1 MKRFFPVRM
10 FWVLIM
16 CILFLSVANA
26 QVNKD
31 VTKVYVVF
39 KTHLDVGFTDLSSV
53 VTENYAT
60 EFIPKALEVSE
71 KLDAENTSEKYV
83 WTTGSWLIW
92 KFLQTASPHDVKR
105 LETAI
110 RKGSIVW
117 NAVPYTVESETMNR
131 DLLETCLS
139 LSLRLD
145 KKYGKKTIAAKMTD
159 VPGHT
164 RSIIAPMNRAGICF
178 LHVGVN
184 PASPI
189 PEVPAYCRWRDTDG
203 NELIL
208 AYQQDY
214 GSENLLPGG
223 KIAVSINFT
232 GDNHGPHTY
241 EKVKEIYAG
250 LHQRYPNAAL
260 VAASFNEIAD
270 ELNGM
275 KESLPVVTSEIGDT
289 WIYGYGSSPIRMAK
303 FRALSALYSQWL
315 REKKIDRNS
324 DEALNFA
331 LELGLIAEHTQG
343 MDIKTHLRNWD
354 KYDMDLFIP
363 ARSTE
368 PFRKVEQSWK
378 ELDDYVYGA
387 IAYLPSGLQEEA
399 LAKMKEID
407 DLVIPSFSKQARNV
421 SQVPYK
427 QTLLKDGK
435 LKVGGLYYQ
444 MYDSH
449 DYENYLNKYLR
460 AKYGWAYD
468 DIGKTGLD
476 KSNAVSV
483 SLAAQVVKQ
492 EVRKDKKGT
501 RTLCELI
508 FPVQGGVDSRV
519 LPEKMY
525 MNTLEYKSG
534 KKVDIELTL
543 LNKPAVRLPEAYWL
557 SFNTDDIV
565 SIIAEK
571 IGERVDLLDVVEKG
585 NRQMHGID
593 GYVDLVTS
601 SGTLRIRSEA
611 AFLVNVGEARGI
623 NYSTRYPDKR
633 GGIHFNLSNNLW
645 GTNFSMWNEGS
656 LTYRFTVE
664 WLD

>member
-241 EKVKEIYAG
+241 EEVKEIYAG

-407 DLVIPSFSKQARNV
+407 DLVIPPFSKQAQNV

-508 FPVQGGVDSRV
+508 LPVQGGVDSRV

-593 GYVDLVTS
+593 EYVDLVTS